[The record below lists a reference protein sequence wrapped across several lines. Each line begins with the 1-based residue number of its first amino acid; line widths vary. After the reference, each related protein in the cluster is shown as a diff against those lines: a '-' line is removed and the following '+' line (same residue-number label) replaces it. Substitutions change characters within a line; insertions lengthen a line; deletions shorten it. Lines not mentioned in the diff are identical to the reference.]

1 MKNFKEYIIKTKPTD
16 VVLQVGQLAPSADSA
31 ILAKQGGNCLLVTI
45 VVGQQREGIDFV
57 PLQVE
62 YVEKLY
68 AGGRIKGSRWIKREG
83 KPSDEVILRS
93 RLVDRSIRPFLPK
106 NFNYETQII
115 ITELSVD
122 GVNSLDFLS
131 LLAVSAGLMISKV
144 PFKGPIVGSEIAYIQ
159 SDSHQFINNPTE
171 EEKEFSNLDLFIASN
186 EKKVVMIESMAK
198 EVPEEIFLKAVLSA
212 KEYNQNLIQQLTKFA
227 SEFSVEK
234 MKITESQDSISQLK
248 EKYLDA
254 VGKLVDLRLK
264 NNDKY
269 LSEKQ
274 KLIEQITAENPDLTD
289 VDSII
294 FKLEKEYV
302 RKTVLED
309 NKRVDSRKFDEI
321 RPITVDVSIL
331 PRTHGSGLFQRGNTQ
346 VLSVATLGAPGLEQ
360 LIESSEGQEV
370 KRYMHHYYMP
380 PYSVGEVGRLGSPSR
395 REIGHG
401 ALAEKALIPV
411 LPLEKDFPYTIRV
424 VSEVLSSNG
433 STSMA
438 SVCGSTLALM
448 DAGVPIKSMV
458 AGIAMGLFSSSDTD
472 YKILTDIIGL
482 EDFSGEMDFKVAGS
496 ETGIT
501 AVQLDVKNEGLT
513 DQMLQEALEQAKK
526 ARLFILDKM
535 KAVLSTPRKEISS
548 YAPKIVVIKLPED
561 KIGEVIGPGG
571 KTIKSIIAKTGA
583 EINIDEAGQ
592 AVISGV
598 DKDSV
603 NAAAEYINNMIRE
616 VQVGDVY
623 DGQVVRLL
631 PFGAIVNLFPG
642 KDGMIHV
649 SNLSKKFVKDPSEIV
664 KVGERVRVKI
674 IKIDDLGRIN
684 LALIEKLN

>member
-603 NAAAEYINNMIRE
+603 NAAADYINNMIRE

>member
-1 MKNFKEYIIKTKPTD
+1 MKTVKEYTIKTKPTD
-16 VVLQVGQLAPSADSA
+16 VVLEVGRLAPSADSA

-45 VVGQQREGIDFV
+45 VVGPQREGIDFV

-83 KPSDEVILRS
+83 KPSDEVVLRS
-93 RLVDRSIRPFLPK
+93 RLVDRSIRPFFPK

-122 GVNSLDFLS
+122 GSHSLDFLS

-144 PFKGPIVGSEIAYIQ
+144 PFSGPIVGSEVAYIE
-159 SDSHQFINNPTE
+159 SENPQFINNPTE
-171 EEKEFSNLDLFIASN
+171 DEKEFSNLDLFTASN
-186 EKKVVMIESMAK
+186 DKKVVMIESMAK
-198 EVPEEIFLKAVLSA
+198 EVPEDVFVKAVLSA
-212 KEYNQNLIQQLTKFA
+212 KEYNQSLIQQLRTFA
-227 SEFSVEK
+227 KEFGSEK
-234 MKITESQDSISQLK
+234 MKFDDKTSEVGDELK
-248 EKYLDA
+248 NKYLNE
-254 VGKLVDLRLK
+254 VGQLVTLRLS
-264 NNDKY
+264 NNEKY

-274 KLIEQITAENPDLTD
+274 RLIEKIASEHQNLEDIES
-289 VDSII
+289 VI
-294 FKLEKEYV
+294 FKLEKEFV
-302 RKTVLED
+302 RKSVLDD
-309 NKRVDSRKFDEI
+309 NKRVDGRNFDEI
-321 RPITVDVSIL
+321 RPIQVDVSIL

-360 LIESSEGQEV
+360 LIESSEGQEI

-411 LPLEKDFPYTIRV
+411 LPSEKEFPYAIRV

-458 AGIAMGLFSSSDTD
+458 AGIAMGLFSKSDDD
-472 YKILTDIIGL
+472 YRILTDIIGL

-496 ETGIT
+496 SEGIT

-513 DQMLQEALEQAKK
+513 DEMLQKALLQAKQ
-526 ARLFILDKM
+526 ARLFILEKM
-535 KAVLSTPRKEISS
+535 QAVISTPRTEISS
-548 YAPKIVVIKLPED
+548 FAPKIVVIKLPED

-583 EINIDEAGQ
+583 EVNIDEQGR
-592 AVISGV
+592 AVISGI
-598 DKDSV
+598 DKESV
-603 NAAAEYINNMIRE
+603 NLASEYINNMIKE

-649 SNLSKKFVKDPSEIV
+649 SNLSKKFVKDPAEVV
-664 KVGERVRVKI
+664 KVGDNVRVKV
-674 IKIDDLGRIN
+674 IKIDDLGRVN
-684 LALIEKLN
+684 LSLVEKL